1 MPTRPNP
8 KTRSNRMPDCSYS
21 LTYRISR
28 PFTRFLRPHIPT
40 HFAVDGCNHSAPASH
55 LTPLSRALK
64 YRLLLS
70 PSPAHTHNKSIPPTS
85 FSSNI
90 IRLLLFLYTPC
101 SSRTVGSMHRLYHLV
116 TPHHIIL
123 HYITLHY
130 TTLSTIGYLIII
142 IETSTAADTST
153 P

>member
-1 MPTRPNP
+1 MCVLRAILLQTSVRSQAVVPVQQAYGVLEMSSRNLLWFPRHRLLRVPTRPNP
-8 KTRSNRMPDCSYS
+8 KIRSNRMPDCSYS

-40 HFAVDGCNHSAPASH
+40 HCAVDGCNHSAPASH

-70 PSPAHTHNKSIPPTS
+70 PSSAHTHNKSIPSTS

-90 IRLLLFLYTPC
+90 IRLLLFL
-101 SSRTVGSMHRLYHLV
+101 LY
-116 TPHHIIL
+116 
-123 HYITLHY
+123 
-130 TTLSTIGYLIII
+130 
-142 IETSTAADTST
+142 AM
-153 P
+153 